1 MRSLFVC
8 PERLGSGS
16 PAGIGIR
23 FLELAKAATDEGI
36 EVTLS
41 SPDGAPDGP
50 WVPVVSSS
58 ENLAAESRLADSI
71 YTQGHAANDVLEH
84 CSAKPLVIDLYDPFF
99 IENLHYAEAHPDAFG
114 HDYETILRSL
124 RRGDFFLCASET
136 QKMFY
141 TGMLSATGRINPE
154 RFNGSPRLDD
164 LIAVVP
170 FGVPR
175 SQTLERASSGEHRI
189 LFGSVYD
196 WYRPELAIEAIIRA
210 NRRGVKTKLTFLE
223 NPNPGAP
230 RERFEHARSMVR
242 KGGLEAVVDF
252 LPWVRYEDR
261 STLYA
266 NHQLAL
272 LTFDRSLETD
282 LSYRTRILDYLW
294 GGLPVVSSSAPETD
308 AILDRFG
315 AGISVPSNDPDQLAG
330 ALIDILTSPGKMER
344 LRAGA
349 RDFVREYQ
357 WPALAA
363 PLIRFLE
370 KPAVDRTKERV
381 LTSADTRISL
391 TVGQRVR
398 RKLRS
403 IL

>member
-8 PERLGSGS
+8 PEKLRSGS

-23 FLELAKAATDEGI
+23 FLELAKAATDGGI
-36 EVTLS
+36 EVVLA

-50 WVPVVSSS
+50 WRPVVSSA
-58 ENLAAESRLADSI
+58 ENLDVESRRSDSI
-71 YTQGHAANDVLEH
+71 YTQGHAVNDVLEH
-84 CSAKPLVIDLYDPFF
+84 GSTQPLVIDLYDPYF
-99 IENLHYAEAHPDAFG
+99 IENLHYAEAHPDAFS

-154 RFNGSPRLDD
+154 RFNGSPRLDN
-164 LIAVVP
+164 LLAIVP

-175 SQTLERASSGEHRI
+175 PVELQRERSGEHRV

-196 WYRPELAIEAIIRA
+196 WYRPELAIEAVMRA
-210 NRRGVKTKLTFLE
+210 NRRGASTKLTFLE
-223 NPNPGAP
+223 NPNPDAP
-230 RERFEHARSMVR
+230 RQRFEEARSVVR
-242 KGGLEAVVDF
+242 KSGAEAVIDF
-252 LPWVRYEDR
+252 LPWVRYEER
-261 STLYA
+261 SALYA
-266 NHQLAL
+266 SHQLAL

-308 AILDRFG
+308 AILTRFG
-315 AGISVPSNDPDQLAG
+315 AGVSVPSNDPDDLAG
-330 ALIDILTSPGKMER
+330 VLIDILNSPSEMER

-357 WPALAA
+357 WPALAE
-363 PLIRFLE
+363 PLLRFLR
-370 KPAVDRTKERV
+370 KPAVDRTKRIA
-381 LTSADTRISL
+381 SAFPDMRIPL